1 MSGRIV
7 TGALVATA
15 LGVGVVV
22 GLAAPRSQQAASET
36 VSPNSQDTQLAA
48 DLAARDRWV
57 SAVADAAVAGRV
69 QDIRVALLIT
79 DGTPAETV
87 DRVTSALEQG
97 GATVEARGRL
107 GADWWDP
114 SKSSFRGELATQMS
128 ASVVGVDG
136 LGATD
141 VLQHAIVQAIVPGA
155 LPRGAA
161 GPAAGADGASVDPAT
176 EGASRQEVLLEVLAR
191 AKILTLD
198 HPTAEGIEAVVIVTG
213 EGPKGA
219 GAAINA
225 TATVWEQYLG
235 ATEIV
240 VASDALTSGGTTPGA
255 IPLTGSDAIAA
266 GADTQASTRPSVVVL
281 SDPRLASAQIVMALK
296 EQVLGGAGTYGTAAG
311 LDIVA
316 VP

>member
-22 GLAAPRSQQAASET
+22 GLAAPRSQQADEASAT
-36 VSPNSQDTQLAA
+36 PNAQDAQVVA
-48 DLAARDRWV
+48 DLATRNEWV
-57 SAVADAAVAGRV
+57 AAVADAAVAGRV
-69 QDIRVALLIT
+69 EGTRVALLIT

-87 DRVTSALEQG
+87 DQVTAALERG
-97 GATVEARGRL
+97 GATVEATGRL

-155 LPRGAA
+155 LPRGST
-161 GPAAGADGASVDPAT
+161 GPAAGTDGVGVDPVT
-176 EGASRQEVLLEVLAR
+176 DGASRQEVLLEVLAR

-198 HPTAEGIEAVVIVTG
+198 HPAGEGIEGVLIVTA

-219 GAAINA
+219 GAAVNA
-225 TATVWEQYLG
+225 AAAVWEQYLG

-240 VASDALTSGGTTPGA
+240 VAGGTVATDGKP
-255 IPLTGSDAIAA
+255 SDSLPATASEAIAA
-266 GADTQASTRPSVVVL
+266 GVDMAAATRPSVVVL
-281 SDPRLASAQIVMALK
+281 SEPKLAAVQIVLALI
-296 EQVLGGAGTYGTAAG
+296 EQSAGGSGTYGTAAG
-311 LDIVA
+311 LDLIA
-316 VP
+316 VS